1 MSFKQHCILRAKILR
16 WRTGQ
21 ECVSLLQPLSPG
33 SLTQSNKT
41 RQGNNRYKKEKE
53 KKNWKEIKESSLII
67 DDMNILKGPQKQ
79 WTTKEFI
86 KHGLG
91 L

>member
-1 MSFKQHCILRAKILR
+1 MFLCFNHF
-16 WRTGQ
+16 
-21 ECVSLLQPLSPG
+21 LLGVLP
-33 SLTQSNKT
+33 KAI
-41 RQGNNRYKKEKE
+41 RQDKETTDTKKKKK